1 MLLLSLST
9 IAVAQESVSIQ
20 TSSTKKKFS
29 IRDTVP
35 KPKNVMFKSLILP
48 GWGQVTNKQLW
59 KVPIVYAAILG
70 VGYYSYW
77 LNGKYVDY
85 RAAYYNSFADTN
97 EKYADE
103 KYGATPAYLIGAR
116 SEGLLYYRDYYRNER
131 DKMVVFT
138 VLTYGLNVIDAYI
151 FAHLRD
157 FDVSD
162 DLSVHTSSSMI
173 NGEIAPQ
180 IRFTYRF

>member
-9 IAVAQESVSIQ
+9 IATAQEFVSIQ
-20 TSSTKKKFS
+20 SNSSKKEFS

-35 KPKNVMFKSLILP
+35 KPKNVMLKSLILP
-48 GWGQVTNKQLW
+48 GWGQITNKQAW

-70 VGYYSYW
+70 VAYYSYW
-77 LNGKYVDY
+77 LNGKYGYY
-85 RAAYYNSFADTN
+85 RAAYYNTFAETN
-97 EKYADE
+97 VSYADE
-103 KYGATPAYLIGAR
+103 KYGPTPDYLVGTR

-162 DLSVHTSSSMI
+162 DLSVHTSSSLI
-173 NGEIAPQ
+173 NGDITPQ
-180 IRFTYRF
+180 IHFTYRF

>member
-1 MLLLSLST
+1 MLLLVLT
-9 IAVAQESVSIQ
+9 TVVTAQEPVLIRSDGS
-20 TSSTKKKFS
+20 KKEFS

-35 KPKNVMFKSLILP
+35 KPKNVMFQSLILP
-48 GWGQVTNKQLW
+48 GWGQITNKQAW

-77 LNGKYVDY
+77 LNGQYVDY
-85 RAAYYNSFADTN
+85 RAAYYNSFAESNTA
-97 EKYADE
+97 YADE
-103 KYGATPAYLIGAR
+103 KYGPTPAYLIGAR
-116 SEGLLYYRDYYRNER
+116 TEGLLYYRDYYRNER

-162 DLSVHTSSSMI
+162 DLTVQTRSSII
-173 NGEIAPQ
+173 NGQITPQ
-180 IRFTYRF
+180 LSFTYRF